1 MNGIEHF
8 LCSTSLWRYLTQ
20 RQVLPWVLSGARLG
34 DHVLEIGAG
43 YGPATSQ
50 LRKTVP
56 RVTSLE
62 YDANTARH
70 LKTQHNGGPGGAL
83 CGDAAQLPFA
93 AQSFSSAIAILVL
106 HHLRSRELQDR
117 MFAEVY
123 RVLRPGGIFL
133 AFEINDNWV
142 HRVGHIRS
150 TFTPLSAGSTFA
162 RLNRV
167 GFSRISVDFRRGA
180 FRVGALREKDRTTN
194 TWRSSTL
201 DPISASR
208 NPLSSRLP

>member
-1 MNGIEHF
+1 MNGLEHF
-8 LCSTSLWRYLTQ
+8 LCSTSLWRYFTQ
-20 RQVLPWVLSGARLG
+20 RQLLPWVMSGARLG

-43 YGPATSQ
+43 YGAATSQ
-50 LRKTVP
+50 LRKAAP

-62 YDANTARH
+62 YDSNSARY
-70 LKTQHNGGPGGAL
+70 LKAQHNGGPGGAL
-83 CGDAAQLPFA
+83 RGDATQLPFA
-93 AQSFSSAIAILVL
+93 SQSFPSAIAILAL

-133 AFEINDNWV
+133 AFEINDSWV

-150 TFTPLSAGSTFA
+150 TFTPLSAGSAFA
-162 RLNRV
+162 RLTRA

-180 FRVGALREKDRTTN
+180 FRLGALRETN
-194 TWRSSTL
+194 SPA
-201 DPISASR
+201 DK
-208 NPLSSRLP
+208 

>member
-8 LCSTSLWRYLTQ
+8 LCSTSLWRFLTQ
-20 RQVLPWVLSGARLG
+20 RQLLPWVLSGAHLG

-43 YGPATSQ
+43 YGAATSQ
-50 LRKTVP
+50 LRKSVP

-62 YDANTARH
+62 YNADAARY
-70 LKTQHNGGPGGAL
+70 LKVHHNGGPGGAL
-83 CGDAAQLPFA
+83 RGDAAQLPFA
-93 AQSFSSAIAILVL
+93 PESFSSAIAILVL

-123 RVLRPGGIFL
+123 RVLRPGGVFL
-133 AFEINDNWV
+133 AFEINDSWV

-150 TFTPLSAGSTFA
+150 TFTPLSAGSAFA
-162 RLNRV
+162 RLTRA

-180 FRVGALREKDRTTN
+180 FRLGAFREQDPPTN
-194 TWRSSTL
+194 TCRSL
-201 DPISASR
+201 
-208 NPLSSRLP
+208 

>member
-1 MNGIEHF
+1 MNGLEHF
-8 LCSTSLWRYLTQ
+8 LCSTSVWRYLTQ
-20 RQVLPWVLSGARLG
+20 RQVLPWVLSGAHLG

-50 LRKTVP
+50 LRKIVP

-62 YDANTARH
+62 YDSNAACH
-70 LKTQHNGGPGGAL
+70 LKTQHNGGPGGAIR
-83 CGDAAQLPFA
+83 GDAAQLPFA

-133 AFEINDNWV
+133 AFEINDSWV

-150 TFTPLSAGSTFA
+150 TFTPVAAGSAFA
-162 RLNRV
+162 RLTRA

-180 FRVGALREKDRTTN
+180 FRVGAFREKDSSTN
-194 TWRSSTL
+194 T
-201 DPISASR
+201 
-208 NPLSSRLP
+208 